1 MVVGPSRADHFSFFF
16 FQKFFFQGRPESK
29 KVGPTHK
36 KVGPSR
42 AESNFFL
49 VFFFLEKILP
59 GLLLTIM
66 PSCHVFGRFLFF
78 FPSCHHHA
86 TGGGGAGLSLSI
98 TWGFPPRWH
107 DGMMA

>member
-1 MVVGPSRADHFSFFF
+1 MDRGEICIIFFSFYFLFIFF
-16 FQKFFFQGRPESK
+16 FI
-29 KVGPTHK
+29 
-36 KVGPSR
+36 
-42 AESNFFL
+42 FL
-49 VFFFLEKILP
+49 FYS

-98 TWGFPPRWH
+98 TWGFPPQ
-107 DGMMA
+107 MA

>member
-1 MVVGPSRADHFSFFF
+1 MEKYKKKSWKISTIFFF
-16 FQKFFFQGRPESK
+16 EYFFSKYFFFGHNIDFAGQNK
-29 KVGPTHK
+29 
-36 KVGPSR
+36 
-42 AESNFFL
+42 L
-49 VFFFLEKILP
+49 FFFWYFIFFCARAP

>member
-1 MVVGPSRADHFSFFF
+1 MSRGGERKIWGRKRERERGGEWLRQAIFVEGFFFLFFSFVFFF
-16 FQKFFFQGRPESK
+16 FCIG
-29 KVGPTHK
+29 
-36 KVGPSR
+36 
-42 AESNFFL
+42 
-49 VFFFLEKILP
+49 P

-66 PSCHVFGRFLFF
+66 PSCHVFGRFLFC